1 MFSPCSG
8 LLQTPLA
15 VVSLI
20 SRMKTCPSS
29 CLGAVMSSLHMSGAE
44 TLTLYTSVL
53 WRLKGG
59 RFGLLQLL
67 KLGVSLTSIKGV
79 TQGVG

>member
-1 MFSPCSG
+1 
-8 LLQTPLA
+8 
-15 VVSLI
+15 
-20 SRMKTCPSS
+20 
-29 CLGAVMSSLHMSGAE
+29 MSSLHMSGAE

-59 RFGLLQLL
+59 RFGWLQLL
-67 KLGVSLTSIKGV
+67 KLGVSLMSIKRV